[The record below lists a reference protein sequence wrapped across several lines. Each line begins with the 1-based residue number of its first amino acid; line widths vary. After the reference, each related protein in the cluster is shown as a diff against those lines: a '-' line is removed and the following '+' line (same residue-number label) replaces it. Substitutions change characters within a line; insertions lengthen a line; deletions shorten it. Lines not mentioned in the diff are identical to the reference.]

1 MAACDYALIV
11 GSQIAL
17 HKEMFTFCHELDRR
31 GHAHYFLSI
40 DLMSAYRQS
49 RSMSVTERRLHSL
62 HLTGF
67 TSLKSS
73 PSNYAL
79 PQPSFKGLW
88 MLFSP
93 ASSGRL
99 AGCVQSRTSVH
110 VRQLLSISL
119 KKKLL
124 SESLEQ
130 QSPFQF
136 CKRKFCPCQKISE
149 VSFGPKL
156 LYVDFCANVFLQSPQ
171 KKNCQSCRCESILR
185 HTMYSMHWS
194 DVTILQHWFHFL
206 TKIILQK
213 WNSLQQFPSSKFS
226 CFLSITV
233 RIIKF
238 SQSIV
243 TYQFN
248 KCTKYKC
255 REWYQTLTKN
265 G

>member
-119 KKKLL
+119 KKNCC
-124 SESLEQ
+124 
-130 QSPFQF
+130 QSPWNNKAHSSFAKENFALAKKFQKCPLGRNCFTWIFVQMYF
-136 CKRKFCPCQKISE
+136 CKAPRKK
-149 VSFGPKL
+149 
-156 LYVDFCANVFLQSPQ
+156 
-171 KKNCQSCRCESILR
+171 
-185 HTMYSMHWS
+185 
-194 DVTILQHWFHFL
+194 
-206 TKIILQK
+206 
-213 WNSLQQFPSSKFS
+213 
-226 CFLSITV
+226 TV
-233 RIIKF
+233 RAVGVKVF
-238 SQSIV
+238 
-243 TYQFN
+243 
-248 KCTKYKC
+248 
-255 REWYQTLTKN
+255 
-265 G
+265 

>member
-1 MAACDYALIV
+1 MLCPSQVSKAYGCCSLRPQV
-11 GSQIAL
+11 GDLLGVSSQ
-17 HKEMFTFCHELDRR
+17 ERQC
-31 GHAHYFLSI
+31 
-40 DLMSAYRQS
+40 MSDNCFQFR
-49 RSMSVTERRLHSL
+49 
-62 HLTGF
+62 
-67 TSLKSS
+67 
-73 PSNYAL
+73 
-79 PQPSFKGLW
+79 W
-88 MLFSP
+88 
-93 ASSGRL
+93 
-99 AGCVQSRTSVH
+99 
-110 VRQLLSISL
+110 

-185 HTMYSMHWS
+185 HTTYSMHWS

>member
-119 KKKLL
+119 KIKIAVRVPGSTKPIPVLQKKILPLPKNFRSVLWAETALRGFLCKCIFAKPPEKKL
-124 SESLEQ
+124 SEL
-130 QSPFQF
+130 
-136 CKRKFCPCQKISE
+136 
-149 VSFGPKL
+149 
-156 LYVDFCANVFLQSPQ
+156 
-171 KKNCQSCRCESILR
+171 
-185 HTMYSMHWS
+185 
-194 DVTILQHWFHFL
+194 
-206 TKIILQK
+206 
-213 WNSLQQFPSSKFS
+213 
-226 CFLSITV
+226 
-233 RIIKF
+233 
-238 SQSIV
+238 
-243 TYQFN
+243 
-248 KCTKYKC
+248 
-255 REWYQTLTKN
+255 
-265 G
+265 